1 MAPAFKGFA
10 CHTAGASCHN
20 AQMEKATTIW
30 MDGEMV
36 AWDDA
41 QVHFLTHALH
51 YGTAVFEGIR
61 AYQTP
66 DGTAIFR
73 LREHIERLARSAAA
87 YGIPW
92 SYQVDE
98 IMEACRQVLRENGLE
113 AGYIRPLVFYELGS
127 IGLNPA
133 SAKVRT
139 GIAAWE
145 WGAYLGEE
153 GIRNGIRVRISSW
166 RRISGDSFIP
176 IAKGSGQYL
185 NSVLAKQEAVA
196 TGYDEALM
204 LNSDGNV
211 SEGSGENLFLARN
224 GILYTPPVA
233 AGILDGITRA
243 SVIDLLTDDGV
254 DVREANL
261 TRGDLYAADELF
273 LTGTA
278 AEVTPIRE
286 VDDRPIGTGK
296 PGPLT
301 RQAQSLYADAVSGK
315 LESRRAWLDY
325 I

>member
-1 MAPAFKGFA
+1 
-10 CHTAGASCHN
+10 
-20 AQMEKATTIW
+20 MEKATAIW

-36 AWDDA
+36 PWDEA
-41 QVHFLTHALH
+41 QVPFLTHALH

-73 LREHIERLARSAAA
+73 LREHIERLGRSARA

-92 SYQVDE
+92 DYDVE
-98 IMEACRQVLRENGLE
+98 TIMEACRRVLRENGLE
-113 AGYIRPLVFYELGS
+113 AGYIRPLVFYETGA

-133 SAKVRT
+133 AARVRT

-166 RRISGDSFIP
+166 RRISGESFIP
-176 IAKGSGQYL
+176 TAKGSGQYL

-204 LNSDGNV
+204 LNADGNV
-211 SEGSGENLFLARN
+211 SEGSGENLFLVRD
-224 GILYTPPVA
+224 GVVFTPPIA

-243 SVIDLLTDDGV
+243 SVIDLLRSEGIE
-254 DVREANL
+254 VREANL
-261 TRGDLYAADELF
+261 TRGDLYGADELF

-286 VDDRPIGTGK
+286 VDDRAIGTGK
-296 PGPLT
+296 PGPIT
-301 RQAQSLYADAVSGK
+301 RQAQSLYSDAVSGK
-315 LESRRAWLDY
+315 LESWRHWLDFV
-325 I
+325 

>member
-1 MAPAFKGFA
+1 
-10 CHTAGASCHN
+10 
-20 AQMEKATTIW
+20 MEKASTIW

-36 AWDDA
+36 PWDEA
-41 QVHFLTHALH
+41 QIHFLTHALH

-73 LREHIERLARSAAA
+73 LRDHIERLRRSAAA
-87 YGIPW
+87 YNIPW
-92 SYQVDE
+92 QYDVE
-98 IMEACRQVLRENGLE
+98 ELLEACREVLRVNGLE
-113 AGYIRPLVFYELGS
+113 AGYIRPLVFYGLGA
-127 IGLNPA
+127 IGLNPGTA
-133 SAKVRT
+133 EVRT
-139 GIAAWE
+139 GIAAWR

-153 GIRNGIRVRISSW
+153 GVENGIRVRVSSW
-166 RRISGDSFIP
+166 RRISGQSFIP
-176 IAKGSGQYL
+176 LAKGSGQYL

-204 LNSDGNV
+204 LNGDGNV
-211 SEGSGENLFLARN
+211 SEGSGENLFLVRD
-224 GILYTPPVA
+224 GVVHTPPIS

-243 SVIDLLTDDGV
+243 SVIDLLADEGV
-254 DVREANL
+254 EISHTAL
-261 TRGDLYAADELF
+261 TRGDLYGADELF

-286 VDDRPIGTGK
+286 VDDRPIGTGR
-296 PGPLT
+296 PGPIT

-315 LESRRAWLDY
+315 LEARRGWLDY

>member
-1 MAPAFKGFA
+1 
-10 CHTAGASCHN
+10 
-20 AQMEKATTIW
+20 MENATTIW

-36 AWDDA
+36 PWDDA

-61 AYQTP
+61 AYRTP

-73 LREHIERLARSAAA
+73 LREHIERLRRSTRA

-92 SYQVDE
+92 DYDVDE
-98 IMEACRQVLRENGLE
+98 IMEACREVVRANGLE
-113 AGYIRPLVFYELGS
+113 AGYIRPLVFYALGA

-133 SAKVRT
+133 AAEVRT

-145 WGAYLGEE
+145 WGAYLGDG
-153 GIRNGIRVRISSW
+153 GIRNGIRVRISTW
-166 RRISGDSFIP
+166 RRISGQSFIP
-176 IAKGSGQYL
+176 VAKGSGQYL
-185 NSVLAKQEAVA
+185 NSVLAKQEAIA

-204 LNSDGNV
+204 LNVDGNI
-211 SEGSGENLFLARN
+211 SEGSGENLFLARD
-224 GILYTPPVA
+224 GVLFTPPIS

-243 SVIDLLTDDGV
+243 SVMDLLRAEGV
-254 DVREANL
+254 EIRETNL

-301 RQAQSLYADAVSGK
+301 RQAQELYAEAVTGK
-315 LESRRAWLDY
+315 LESRRDWLDY
-325 I
+325 V